1 MANTLINPSI
11 IAKEGLRLLKNN
23 LIMGRMVH
31 TDYAKE
37 FNKVGSTISIRK
49 PVKFTVTD
57 GATRSN
63 QDVIEGTTS
72 IAMDK
77 RKHVSWNFSSSELTL
92 TVEQYSERYIRSAV
106 AQIAQTV
113 ESDLMG
119 LYKQVPGFVGTPGT
133 TPSTFLAMGAARKF
147 LVDHAA
153 PMGEKLNAMLDTT
166 AALNV
171 ANDLKTLNTSQKTL
185 TALEQV
191 KVGRYAGLE
200 TYESQ
205 SVVNHTVGAWAGTP
219 LVNGASQ
226 HSNTT
231 PQADSQSLITDG
243 WSNSITGIL
252 KAGDT
257 FTIASVFDVNPMTKQ
272 SLGYLKTFTVLADA
286 NSGAST
292 GPATLTIAPAIVTSG
307 PYQNVSAAPA
317 DNAAITVKTGTA
329 STAYAQNIVFHKN
342 AFALVWS
349 PLDMPDGASFK
360 AMETDPDSGMSIRVV
375 KDYDIDNDVDII
387 RLDVLYGVKTIY
399 PELAVRLTG

>member
-1 MANTLINPSI
+1 MPNTLITPSI

-49 PVKFTVTD
+49 PVKFTVTN
-57 GATRSN
+57 GATRTN

-72 IAMDK
+72 LAMDQ
-77 RKHVSWNFSSSELTL
+77 RKHVSWNFSSQELTL
-92 TVEQYSERYIRSAV
+92 TVEQYSERYIKPAV

-113 ESDLMG
+113 ESSLMG
-119 LYKQVPGFVGTPGT
+119 LYTQVPGFVGTPGT
-133 TPSTFLAMGAARKF
+133 TPSTFLAMGAARKW

-171 ANDLKTLNTSQKTL
+171 ANDLKALNTTQKTL

-191 KVGRYAGLE
+191 RVGRYAGLE

-205 SVVNHTVGAWAGTP
+205 SVVNHTVGAYAGTP
-219 LVNGASQ
+219 LVNGANQ
-226 HSNTT
+226 HSNSS
-231 PQADSQSLITDG
+231 PQANSQTLNTDG

-257 FTIASVFDVNPMTKQ
+257 FTIAGVFDVNPMTKQ

-286 NSGAST
+286 DSGAST
-292 GPATLTIAPAIVTSG
+292 GPAALTIAPAIVTSG
-307 PYQNVSAAPA
+307 PYQNVTAAPA

-329 STAYAQNIVFHKN
+329 STAYAQNICFHKN
-342 AFALVWS
+342 AIALVWS
-349 PLDMPDGASFK
+349 QLDMPDGAAFK
-360 AMETDPDSGMSIRVV
+360 AQERDEDSGMSIRVV

-387 RLDVLYGVKTIY
+387 RLDVLYGCKVIY